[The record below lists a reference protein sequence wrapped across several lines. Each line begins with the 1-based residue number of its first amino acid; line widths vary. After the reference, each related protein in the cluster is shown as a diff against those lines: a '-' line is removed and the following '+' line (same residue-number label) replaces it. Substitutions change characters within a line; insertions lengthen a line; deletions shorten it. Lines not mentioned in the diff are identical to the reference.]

1 MNVNKNIIALATLT
15 LFCICP
21 AFSQLTY
28 TDILLSPEKY
38 VDSEVT
44 MQGEFSYK
52 NTERSS
58 FDMKQ
63 GDNNIE
69 VFYKNLSKE
78 VQAAILNQKNFSKAP
93 VTAKGTLMRFKDT
106 KNSYYIMATDIQL
119 R

>member
-1 MNVNKNIIALATLT
+1 MNINKNIIALATLT
-15 LFCICP
+15 LSCICP
-21 AFSQLTY
+21 AFSQVTY

-38 VDSEVT
+38 VGSEVT

-63 GDNNIE
+63 GDNTIE
-69 VFYKNLSKE
+69 VFYEKLPKE
-78 VQAAILNQKNFSKAP
+78 AQAAILSQKNFSEAP
-93 VTAKGTLMRFKDT
+93 VTTKGTLKRFSNA
-106 KNSYYIMATDIQL
+106 KNSYYILATDIQL